1 MSGQQHQSDPG
12 ILDRRTLGRD
22 HRFLAERLAP
32 GLSVLDV
39 GCGTGA
45 ITKGIAEAVGPTG
58 SVVGVD
64 RDAAHVERARAH
76 GAGHPNLRFEQA
88 DATQLAFE
96 AAFDIVT
103 AARTLQWIADVRG
116 ALRAMTHA
124 ARPGGLLV
132 ILDYNHALNAWDP
145 APPRDFAAFY
155 ATFLSW
161 RAANGWDNEV
171 ANHLPGLLR
180 DAGLAQ
186 IRSVDQSV
194 TTVKGE
200 PDFDE
205 RTALWIEVIDNLG
218 PTLVAAGAC
227 KAPLVDAARQSYDAW
242 RRADLQRHVL
252 SMNAI
257 EGRVPVP
264 EA

>member
-1 MSGQQHQSDPG
+1 MSGQQHQSAPG
-12 ILDRRTLGRD
+12 ILDRRSLWRD
-22 HRFLAERLAP
+22 HRVLAERLAK
-32 GLSVLDV
+32 GMLVLDV

-45 ITKGIAEAVGPTG
+45 ITKGIAEAVGLEG
-58 SVVGVD
+58 MVVGVD
-64 RDAAHVERARAH
+64 RDPAHVERARAY

-88 DATQLAFE
+88 EATQLAFE
-96 AAFDIVT
+96 AVFDIVT
-103 AARTLQWIADVRG
+103 AARILQWIADLPG
-116 ALRAMTHA
+116 ALRGMARA

-145 APPRDFAAFY
+145 APPQDFAAFY

-171 ANHLPGLLR
+171 ADHLPGLLR
-180 DAGLAQ
+180 DAGLER
-186 IRSVDQSV
+186 IHRTDQSV
-194 TTVKGE
+194 TSVKGE

-205 RTALWIEVIDNLG
+205 RAALWIEVIDHIG

-227 KAPLVDAARQSYDAW
+227 EAPLVDAARQSYDVW
-242 RRADLQRHVL
+242 RRTDLQRHVL
-252 SMNAI
+252 SMKAI
-257 EGRVPVP
+257 EGRVPAH